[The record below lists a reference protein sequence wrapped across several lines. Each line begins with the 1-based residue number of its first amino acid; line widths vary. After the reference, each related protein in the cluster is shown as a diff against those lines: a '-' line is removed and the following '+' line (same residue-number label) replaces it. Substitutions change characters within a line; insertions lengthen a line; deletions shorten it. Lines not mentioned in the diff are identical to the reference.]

1 MTLMPSKLLNSRFDR
16 LLPIK
21 PAAPVTNMVLPLKSI
36 LYSSIRL
43 ISLENVPC
51 IYLVFHVIQ
60 AGIIAVGDDG
70 GGLPLERI
78 EVVNNFAAEEGV
90 AVRQSWLIDDNRCTL
105 GLDALHNALDGR
117 LAEVVGVALHR
128 QAVHADDYF
137 FLLIGFPAGI
147 FMVIPGFLQHGVG
160 DVVLARAVALDDGGH
175 HVLGHVGVVGQEL
188 LGVLGQAVAA
198 VAEGGVVV
206 VRADARVEAD
216 ALDDGATVEALDFG
230 VGVELVEVAHAQGEV
245 GVGEELDG
253 LGFFH
258 AHEEGGDVVFDC
270 AFLQEAGE
278 GLGIR
283 LCLGVAD
290 GFDGGVLFV
299 ELGAFYHLGVAHD
312 DAAGIEVVVEGFALS
327 QELGGEEEVEALVFE
342 LGLEQE
348 LQGVFLIQA
357 AGVAHGDGALDDH
370 HGIGVDFQDEVD
382 DVFYVVGVEEVLDGV
397 VVGGGGDDHEVGVA
411 VGGAAVEGG
420 GEPQFFFGEVFLDV
434 LVLYGGDA
442 AVDLVYFLGYDVHGG
457 DVVVLRQEGGD
468 AQAYVACACHGD
480 F

>member
-1 MTLMPSKLLNSRFDR
+1 MPFIRLCKAKCLNSLIVLWCILIPSEQVSRIYF
-16 LLPIK
+16 LLH
-21 PAAPVTNMVLPLKSI
+21 
-36 LYSSIRL
+36 
-43 ISLENVPC
+43 
-51 IYLVFHVIQ
+51 VFEAFVE
-60 AGIIAVGDDG
+60 AVGDDG
-70 GGLPLERI
+70 AALCLEGGEVVHHAAAEKGGAVFEGGL
-78 EVVNNFAAEEGV
+78 VN
-90 AVRQSWLIDDNRCTL
+90 DDLRAL
-105 GLDALHNALDGR
+105 GLHALHNALNR
-117 LAEVVGVALHR
+117 ALAEVVGVALHR
-128 QAVHADDYF
+128 QAVHADDAF
-137 FLLIGFPAGI
+137 ARLLAVLVVARIVVPAC
-147 FMVIPGFLQHGVG
+147 LAQHGVG

-175 HVLGHVGVVGQEL
+175 HVLRHVGVVGQEL

-216 ALDDGATVEALDFG
+216 ALDDGAAVEALDFG
-230 VGVELVEVAHAQGEV
+230 VRVELVEVAHAQGEV

-253 LGFFH
+253 LGLFH
-258 AHEEGGDVVFDC
+258 AHEEGGDVVFDS
-270 AFLQEAGE
+270 AFLEEAGE
-278 GLGIR
+278 GLGVR

-299 ELGAFYHLGVAHD
+299 EPGAFYHLGVAHD

-442 AVDLVYFLGYDVHGG
+442 AVDFVYFLGYDVHGG

>member
-1 MTLMPSKLLNSRFDR
+1 M
-16 LLPIK
+16 
-21 PAAPVTNMVLPLKSI
+21 
-36 LYSSIRL
+36 RL
-43 ISLENVPC
+43 ISFENVSR
-51 IYLVFHVIQ
+51 IYLVLHIVQ
-60 AGIIAVGDDG
+60 AGIVTVDDDG
-70 GGLPLERI
+70 GRLPLESI
-78 EVVNNFAAEEGV
+78 EVVHNAAAEKGGAVFEGRFV
-90 AVRQSWLIDDNRCTL
+90 NYYLCAL
-105 GLDALHNALDGR
+105 GLHALHDALYRA

-128 QAVHADDYF
+128 QAVHADDAF
-137 FLLIGFPAGI
+137 AGLLAVLVVARIVVPAC
-147 FMVIPGFLQHGVG
+147 LAQHGVG

-206 VRADARVEAD
+206 VRADARVETD
-216 ALDDGATVEALDFG
+216 ALDDGAAVEALDFG
-230 VGVELVEVAHAQGEV
+230 VRVELVEVAHAQGEV

-253 LGFFH
+253 LGLFH
-258 AHEEGGDVVFDC
+258 AHEEGGDVVFDG
-270 AFLQEAGE
+270 AFLEEAGE
-278 GLGIR
+278 GLGVH

-357 AGVAHGDGALDDH
+357 AGVAYRYGTLDDH
-370 HGIGVDFQDEVD
+370 HGIGIDFQDEVD
-382 DVFYVVGVEEVLDGV
+382 DVFYVVGVEEILDGV